1 MPKNKNTTMK
11 KTSLCMILI
20 LSSTII
26 FGQSKNEY
34 LKKVLNN
41 LNQIKSATYYSTS
54 SASAP
59 GDTITFSE
67 PRTLFVKEFVNPADS
82 FVGASYI
89 QYKNLDTNK
98 IDGFYDGVVKGEF
111 DWDKQTV
118 EIDSFKNYPYPF
130 RIVYIPFYTRTTSII
145 NYALTTKDNIKTV
158 IKDLGD
164 SVQFSLFVYDK
175 NIEFITK
182 PYYYVSEE
190 SGKAKI
196 SQYDVWIRKSDN
208 LPFRMRRKM
217 SHQTSFE
224 TCSDVQLNTSQNMVF
239 RSRDYFPK
247 NFSVVVLKRGK
258 KKYKSDLV
266 GKTAPDWT
274 LKGIDGNSV
283 RLGDLTSKLLMIQFT
298 GVGCGPCHQSLPF
311 LKQLVSDYK
320 DKNFEFVSIETWS
333 NNIEGLKRYQ
343 QRNGF
348 NFKFLKSEPSVTE
361 SYNVT
366 SVPTFFILDENRII
380 RKVLNGYGK
389 GATDKEIR
397 DTIDELLK

>member
-1 MPKNKNTTMK
+1 MK
-11 KTSLCMILI
+11 KSTLFVILM
-20 LSSTII
+20 LSSTIV
-26 FGQSKNEY
+26 FGQSKDEY

-89 QYKNLDTNK
+89 QYKNTDTNK

-175 NIEFITK
+175 SIEFVTK

-190 SGKAKI
+190 PGIAKI
-196 SQYDVWIRKSDN
+196 SQYDIWIRKSDN
-208 LPFRMRRKM
+208 LPCRMRRKM

-224 TCSDVQLNTSQNMVF
+224 TCSDVRLNISQNMVF

-247 NFSVVVLKRGK
+247 NFSVVLLKRGK

-274 LKGIDGNSV
+274 LKGIDGNYI

-348 NFKFLKSEPSVTE
+348 NFKFLKSEPSVTK

-389 GATDKEIR
+389 GATDKVIR

>member
-1 MPKNKNTTMK
+1 V
-11 KTSLCMILI
+11 ILM
-20 LSSTII
+20 LSSTIV

-41 LNQIKSATYYSTS
+41 LEKVQSATYYSTI
-54 SASAP
+54 SASTP

-67 PRTLFVKEFVNPADS
+67 PRTLFVKEFINPADS

-89 QYKNLDTNK
+89 QYKNTDTNK
-98 IDGFYDGVVKGEF
+98 IDGFYDGLVKGEF

-145 NYALTTKDNIKTV
+145 NYALSTKDNIKTV

-182 PYYYVSEE
+182 PYNDVSGE
-190 SGKAKI
+190 SGIGKI
-196 SQYDVWIRKSDN
+196 SQYDIWIRKSDN

-224 TCSDVQLNTSQNMVF
+224 TCSDVRLNTSQNMVF

-266 GKTAPDWT
+266 GKTAPDWI

-298 GVGCGPCHQSLPF
+298 GIGCGPCHQSLPF

-389 GATDKEIR
+389 GATDKKIK
-397 DTIDELLK
+397 DAIDELLK

>member
-1 MPKNKNTTMK
+1 M
-11 KTSLCMILI
+11 

-34 LKKVLNN
+34 LKTVLNN
-41 LNQIKSATYYSTS
+41 LNQIKSATYYSTE

-89 QYKNLDTNK
+89 QYKNTDTNK

-145 NYALTTKDNIKTV
+145 NYALTTKDYIKTV

-175 NIEFITK
+175 NIEFVTK

-190 SGKAKI
+190 PGIAKI

-224 TCSDVQLNTSQNMVF
+224 TCSDVRLNTSQNMVF

-266 GKTAPDWT
+266 GKTAPDWI

-283 RLGDLTSKLLMIQFT
+283 KLGDLTSKLLMIQFT

-343 QRNGF
+343 QMNGF
-348 NFKFLKSEPSVTE
+348 NFKFLKSEPSVTKN
-361 SYNVT
+361 YNIT

-389 GATDKEIR
+389 GTTDKEIR

>member
-1 MPKNKNTTMK
+1 M
-11 KTSLCMILI
+11 

-34 LKKVLNN
+34 LKTVLNN
-41 LNQIKSATYYSTS
+41 LNQIKSATYYSTE

-89 QYKNLDTNK
+89 QYKNTDTNK

-145 NYALTTKDNIKTV
+145 NYALTTKDYIKTV

-175 NIEFITK
+175 NIEFVTK

-190 SGKAKI
+190 PGIAKI

-224 TCSDVQLNTSQNMVF
+224 TCSDVRLNTSQNMVF

-266 GKTAPDWT
+266 GKTAPDWI

-343 QRNGF
+343 QMNGF
-348 NFKFLKSEPSVTE
+348 NFKFLKSEPSVTKN
-361 SYNVT
+361 YNIT

-389 GATDKEIR
+389 GTTDKEIR

>member
-1 MPKNKNTTMK
+1 V
-11 KTSLCMILI
+11 ILM

-34 LKKVLNN
+34 LKTVLNN
-41 LNQIKSATYYSTS
+41 LNQIKSATYYSTE

-89 QYKNLDTNK
+89 QYKNTDTNK

-145 NYALTTKDNIKTV
+145 NYALTTKDYIKTV

-175 NIEFITK
+175 NIEFVTK

-190 SGKAKI
+190 PGIAKI

-224 TCSDVQLNTSQNMVF
+224 TCSDVRLNTSQNMVF

-266 GKTAPDWT
+266 GKTAPDWI

-283 RLGDLTSKLLMIQFT
+283 KLGDLTSKLLMIQFT

-343 QRNGF
+343 QMNGF
-348 NFKFLKSEPSVTE
+348 NFKFLKSEPSVTKN
-361 SYNVT
+361 YNIT

-389 GATDKEIR
+389 GTTDKEIR